1 VRSSTSFDFP
11 AIDTRGNGSWVV
23 GTAGGSAL
31 VPCTPTLMSQATSV
45 GTGPAGA
52 VKDTNQSIVG
62 WRDTICTVATSGNLE
77 IDYRDREHGFRTTST
92 IIDWCRSVI

>member
-62 WRDTICTVATSGNLE
+62 WRDTICTVATSATWKPRSIIE
-77 IDYRDREHGFRTTST
+77 IVNTGSGPLR
-92 IIDWCRSVI
+92 RSLIGVGL